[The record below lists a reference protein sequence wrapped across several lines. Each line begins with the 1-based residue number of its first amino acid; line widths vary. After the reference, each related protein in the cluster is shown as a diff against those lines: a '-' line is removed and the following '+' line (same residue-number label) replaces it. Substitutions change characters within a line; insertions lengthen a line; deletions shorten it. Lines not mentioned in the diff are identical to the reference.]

1 MSTIKWHDIQKW
13 GVEGKGWKDTERYY
27 DRLPKRARKIVPEPV
42 WNLSRSATGMAVLFE
57 TDAPAIHA
65 KWELRSAEINE
76 INFPAAGF
84 SGLDIY
90 TWIGKKWRWVA
101 AGQLV
106 RTPKHQQPIIEGMN
120 PIRRKYLLY
129 LPLRNP
135 VVKIEIGIPAGSS
148 FKAIPPRKEKPIV
161 YYGTSIAH
169 GAFASRPGMVH
180 SAILGRWLNKPV
192 INLGFSGNG
201 KMEKE
206 LAELISELDAQIY
219 VLDCLP
225 NMSVEL
231 VNERVENFVRIL
243 RAKHPK
249 TPIVLVEDRPH
260 SNSWIR
266 PGLMADHM
274 KRWKAHDRI
283 FKKLKKDGI
292 KDIYYIKGKS
302 LFGDDNEGSP
312 DASHPTDLGFM
323 RQAEIMYPVLRK
335 LCRK

>member
-1 MSTIKWHDIQKW
+1 MSKMKWFNIQKW

-27 DRLPKRARKIVPEPV
+27 DRLPKRAKKVVPEAV

-65 KWELRSAEINE
+65 RWQLRSEQINE

-84 SGLDIY
+84 SGLDLY
-90 TWIGKKWRWVA
+90 TWVGKKWRWVA
-101 AGQLV
+101 AGHLV
-106 RTPKHQQPIIEGMN
+106 RTPKHQQPIIEGMI
-120 PIRRKYLLY
+120 PAKRKYLMY

-135 VVKIEIGIPAGSS
+135 VIKIEIGVPAGSS
-148 FKAIPPRKEKPIV
+148 FKPIPPRREKPIV
-161 YYGTSIAH
+161 YYGTSIVH
-169 GAFASRPGMVH
+169 GAFASHAGMVH
-180 SAILGRWLNKPV
+180 SSILGRWLNKPV

-206 LAELISELDAQIY
+206 LAELISELDAQVY

-225 NMSVEL
+225 NMSVEQ

-243 RAKHPK
+243 RAKHAK

-260 SNSWIR
+260 TNSWIR
-266 PGLMADHM
+266 PALMADHM
-274 KRWKAHDRI
+274 RRWKAHARI
-283 FKKLKKDGI
+283 FKKLKKSGI
-292 KDIYYIKGKS
+292 RDIYYIKGKS

-312 DASHPTDLGFM
+312 DSSHPTDLGFM
-323 RQAEIMYPVLRK
+323 RQAEMIYPVLKK
-335 LCRK
+335 LI